1 MRGVGVVDMARAPST
16 GATVQASGALGYP
29 VLEVLSA
36 VASSGADRR
45 LVPMLGLAAVEAS
58 RRVPAN

>member
-1 MRGVGVVDMARAPST
+1 MARALST
-16 GATVQASGALGYP
+16 GATVQPSGALGYQ

-36 VASSGADRR
+36 VDSSGADRR

-58 RRVPAN
+58 GRIPAN